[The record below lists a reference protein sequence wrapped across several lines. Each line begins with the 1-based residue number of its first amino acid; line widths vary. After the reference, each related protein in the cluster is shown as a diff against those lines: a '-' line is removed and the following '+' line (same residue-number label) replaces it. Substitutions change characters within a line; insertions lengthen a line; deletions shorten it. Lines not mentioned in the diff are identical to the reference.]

1 MRHVNVDLKLNCV
14 NVSADKKA
22 IYADSKP
29 VKLVPIITRLSRDQ
43 KRI

>member
-1 MRHVNVDLKLNCV
+1 MLRVNVDLKFVLTRQLLN
-14 NVSADKKA
+14 KA

>member
-1 MRHVNVDLKLNCV
+1 MRRVNVDLKEICV
-14 NVSADKKA
+14 NTTSAKKA

-29 VKLVPIITRLSRDQ
+29 VKLVPIITRLSRNQ